1 MNRITSLFDDRDV
14 QLIQSIPLSRK
25 YCMNSW
31 MWVHSNQGAYSV
43 KSGYWVLSS
52 RPPDSIVLCIL
63 ISQNFYGGSCGKQRY
78 RERSKNLLGDCVEML
93 FR

>member
-52 RPPDSIVLCIL
+52 RPPDSIVYPDFPEFLWRKLWKAKVPRKVQEFTWRLC
-63 ISQNFYGGSCGKQRY
+63 
-78 RERSKNLLGDCVEML
+78 
-93 FR
+93 